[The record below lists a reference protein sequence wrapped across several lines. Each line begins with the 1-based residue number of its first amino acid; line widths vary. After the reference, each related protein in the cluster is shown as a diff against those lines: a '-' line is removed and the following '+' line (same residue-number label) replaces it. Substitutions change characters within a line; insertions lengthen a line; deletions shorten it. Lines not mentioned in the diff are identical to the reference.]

1 MCLQKAKTHRE
12 SYDLRNTNV
21 SAIIACSWSHIGV
34 DWLCASNSKWKN
46 VILQKKLLHCCSF
59 FYINT
64 LNISTSTKC
73 NGNKRTIVQKKQL
86 RNDDI
91 HETKELI
98 IQILKTVWGF
108 SIFLLLS
115 SFSAVV
121 LRYLFGGLMHQ
132 LFISM
137 YPTTTCHISDWM
149 EDLTFI
155 FLCWLSVNS
164 LKSFAQ
170 FGCKHIGFGRRK
182 AANPH
187 TGEAATFACL
197 DCRAS

>member
-1 MCLQKAKTHRE
+1 MKKRNIAKKTFTLLQFLLYQYTKHFHLNKVQWKQK
-12 SYDLRNTNV
+12 N
-21 SAIIACSWSHIGV
+21 
-34 DWLCASNSKWKN
+34 NS
-46 VILQKKLLHCCSF
+46 
-59 FYINT
+59 T
-64 LNISTSTKC
+64 
-73 NGNKRTIVQKKQL
+73 KKQL